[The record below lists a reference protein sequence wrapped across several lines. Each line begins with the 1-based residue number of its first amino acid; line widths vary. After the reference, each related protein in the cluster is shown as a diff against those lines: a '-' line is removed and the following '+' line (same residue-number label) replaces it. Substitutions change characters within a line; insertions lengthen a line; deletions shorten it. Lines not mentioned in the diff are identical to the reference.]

1 MTLRDQL
8 QADLK
13 EAMKNNDETRKTVIR
28 GVMSSLRESEQRKR
42 EDLAKAAM
50 TKHNLVK
57 PSPNAYETDEE
68 YDSAV
73 DSYQKGIDAALTA
86 EKVEENSTL
95 DEGEALTIV
104 QKLVKQRQESI
115 EQAQQAGR
123 SDIANAESGELTIL
137 ESYLPKQ
144 LSREE
149 IEAEARTVIAEV
161 GAQGARD
168 MGKVMGPLNAKLK
181 GRADGKMISEVVK
194 SLLS

>member
-50 TKHNLVK
+50 KKHNVVK
-57 PSPNAYETDEE
+57 PSGTDE
-68 YDSAV
+68 DALAA
-73 DSYQKGIDAALTA
+73 YQQAIDAALTA

-95 DEGEALTIV
+95 DESESLAIV
-104 QKLVKQRQESI
+104 QKLVKQRHESI

-123 SDIANAESGELTIL
+123 SDIANAESGELIIL

>member
-13 EAMKNNDETRKTVIR
+13 EAMKNNDEMRKTVIR
-28 GVMSSLRESEQRKR
+28 GVMTSLRESEQRKR

-50 TKHNLVK
+50 KKHNVVK
-57 PSPNAYETDEE
+57 PSGTDDE
-68 YDSAV
+68 ALAT
-73 DSYQKGIDAALTA
+73 YQKAIDAALNA
-86 EKVEENSTL
+86 EKVEEHSKL

-123 SDIANAESGELTIL
+123 ADIATSESSELGIL
-137 ESYLPKQ
+137 ETYLPKQ

-149 IEAEARTVIAEV
+149 IEGEARKVIAQV
-161 GAQGARD
+161 GAQNARD

-181 GRADGKMISEVVK
+181 GRADGKLISEVVK